1 MRTERAI
8 NRPLPQ
14 AVLTVLGTASAEDE
28 DGKHETQTCPR
39 RHHFSERCKPLR
51 QPPAERSFSSIPPKW
66 NPVRNDRVLPLLETE
81 RNHGNCGFSAK
92 SIEVFKGFA
101 GSYQFERWKSVR
113 SSGTVKKTNFVT
125 LTVTVFVI

>member
-66 NPVRNDRVLPLLETE
+66 NPVRNDRVLPLLY
-81 RNHGNCGFSAK
+81 G
-92 SIEVFKGFA
+92 
-101 GSYQFERWKSVR
+101 QFEIIRMLALREIAREIPATRQSD
-113 SSGTVKKTNFVT
+113 
-125 LTVTVFVI
+125 